1 MRFELTND
9 QQLFGSAVAE
19 LLADRCPPSAVRAA
33 WDDPDNA
40 GDDLWSA
47 LADMGVVAMRAPES
61 AGGLAMSDLDLFPVL
76 VETGRAAVPLPVVE
90 TAAVAL
96 PMLADAGAGA
106 LDDAV
111 ASSRRTGIG
120 FDGDPVVRTDV
131 DELLIERNGAWR
143 LVPISDVT
151 ATPQASVDGS
161 RRSASIEVAPDAGVL
176 VTDDPAAGALARARA
191 VVGQSAELLGLG
203 RHLLDTTVAYVQER
217 EQFGKPVGAN
227 QALKHKLAD
236 ALMGIEFARP
246 MVQQAAYELATG
258 GDEIA
263 LRASAAK
270 AQTATAARLVAEH
283 ALQCH
288 GAIAYTVEYDLHMW
302 LKRVWV
308 LAAQWGDAA
317 HHRRHVAQLL
327 NL

>member
-9 QQLFGSAVAE
+9 QTLFGTAVAE
-19 LLADRCPPSAVRAA
+19 LLADQCPPNVVRAA
-33 WDDPDNA
+33 WEDPDDRS
-40 GDDLWSA
+40 DDLWTA
-47 LADMGVVAMRAPES
+47 LADMGVLSMRAPES
-61 AGGLAMSDLDLFPVL
+61 AGGMGMSDLDLFTIF

-90 TAAVAL
+90 SAAVAL
-96 PMLADAGAGA
+96 PMLADAGFGE
-106 LDDAV
+106 LDAAV
-111 ASSRRTGIG
+111 ASSRRIGIG
-120 FDGDPVVRTDV
+120 FDDDPVMRTDV
-131 DELLIERNGAWR
+131 DELLLERSGAWR
-143 LVPISDVT
+143 LVPIDAVT
-151 ATPQASVDGS
+151 ASERASVDGS
-161 RRSASIEVAPDAGVL
+161 RRVAAIEVDADAGVL
-176 VTDDPAAGALARARA
+176 ITDDPAAGELARARA
-191 VVGQSAELLGLG
+191 VVGQSAELLGLS

-246 MVQQAAYELATG
+246 LVQQAAYELASK

-263 LRASAAK
+263 LRSSAAK
-270 AQTATAARLVAEH
+270 AQTAAAARRAAEH

-317 HHRRHVAQLL
+317 HHRRRVASLL
-327 NL
+327 AL